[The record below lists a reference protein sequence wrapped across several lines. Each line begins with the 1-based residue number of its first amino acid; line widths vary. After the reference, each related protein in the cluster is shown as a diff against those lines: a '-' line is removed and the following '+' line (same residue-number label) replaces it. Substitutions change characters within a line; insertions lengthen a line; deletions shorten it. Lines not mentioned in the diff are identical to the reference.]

1 MSEST
6 QTRVIMVV
14 AGIWWAEARDAAQ
27 RAPVQGTV
35 PRGKGGANPKV
46 HGTGVEK
53 LVFRCTGCGL
63 QQSRFL
69 CWGVGCPDS
78 LLRSRG
84 SGAWG
89 AAWSPRPDMG
99 LNFGTSLTSRVTLG
113 KSLNL
118 LPL

>member
-1 MSEST
+1 
-6 QTRVIMVV
+6 MVV

-69 CWGVGCPDS
+69 CWGWGVLTLSYVQEAVG
-78 LLRSRG
+78 RG
-84 SGAWG
+84 GQPGAPGQTW
-89 AAWSPRPDMG
+89 A
-99 LNFGTSLTSRVTLG
+99 
-113 KSLNL
+113 
-118 LPL
+118 